1 MSRCQIRAE
10 ELSNAESYTE
20 LRQKHVN
27 GKEPTSLRRLGKT
40 ETRAVYVERVLEMA
54 VSVRQGR
61 SVPSTSPGLPSD
73 KRTPRFAAP
82 PQANRHTTARHLTR
96 PSHLMT
102 GIHDARR
109 DQW

>member
-1 MSRCQIRAE
+1 MSQMPDPRRQ
-10 ELSNAESYTE
+10 ELSNAE

-40 ETRAVYVERVLEMA
+40 ETRAVYVEMA
-54 VSVRQGR
+54 VRVRQGR
-61 SVPSTSPGLPSD
+61 SVPSSPGLPSD

-96 PSHLMT
+96 PSSALDDRHP
-102 GIHDARR
+102 
-109 DQW
+109 